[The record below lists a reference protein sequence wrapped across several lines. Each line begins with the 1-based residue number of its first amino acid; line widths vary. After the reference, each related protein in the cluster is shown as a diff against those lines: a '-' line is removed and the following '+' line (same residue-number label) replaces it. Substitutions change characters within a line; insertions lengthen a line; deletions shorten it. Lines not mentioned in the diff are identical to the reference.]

1 MDVKLT
7 AKGEKKFSLEIQQ
20 IIDALAWTAGAW
32 ITVMGA
38 FFVIINITT
47 NDGTMTVI
55 ADGIL
60 FAGIFMTI
68 SAHLVHKIQIKMSL
82 PFSLFSLALYII
94 SFASLLYIFLDKKI
108 SIGPGMLSLFV
119 MPMIIA
125 IVMIFF
131 NIMFLNREVTT
142 FTIVNKNK
150 LDLLEEK
157 VLNGTISE
165 QLYHELKKKYETEE
179 QTK

>member
-1 MDVKLT
+1 MDVKLAT
-7 AKGEKKFSLEIQQ
+7 KGEKKPTLEIQQ

-32 ITVMGA
+32 IIIMGALFTVM
-38 FFVIINITT
+38 NITT
-47 NDGTMTVI
+47 NDGAMVI
-55 ADGIL
+55 IANGIL
-60 FAGIFMTI
+60 FAGIFMTL
-68 SAHLVHKIQIKMSL
+68 SAHLIHKVQIKMSL

-94 SFASLLYIFLDKKI
+94 SFASLLYVFLDRKT
-108 SIGPGMLSLFV
+108 SIGPGMLSIFA
-119 MPMIIA
+119 MPIIIA
-125 IVMIFF
+125 TVMIFF
-131 NIMFLNREVTT
+131 NLMFLNREVS
-142 FTIVNKNK
+142 IPASKNK

>member
-7 AKGEKKFSLEIQQ
+7 TKGEKKFTVEIQQ

-32 ITVMGA
+32 IIIIGALFTVM
-38 FFVIINITT
+38 NITT
-47 NDGTMTVI
+47 NDGAMVVI
-55 ADGIL
+55 ANGIL
-60 FAGIFMTI
+60 FAGIFMTL
-68 SAHLVHKIQIKMSL
+68 SAHLIHRLQIKMSL
-82 PFSLFSLALYII
+82 PFSLFSLVLYII
-94 SFASLLYIFLDKKI
+94 SFASLLYVFLDRKTAM
-108 SIGPGMLSLFV
+108 GPGMLSLFV

-131 NIMFLNREVTT
+131 NIMFLNREVAT
-142 FTIVNKNK
+142 FQIQSKSK